1 MNREQ
6 ITELAHKDPRFQQ
19 GVDTAEEM
27 LQQLPIMPEDM
38 DEAIQLLEFALNNPD
53 KYGEIREAAIKDG
66 YVTEDDMPPE
76 FNAVFLVSILVAL
89 YGLQDRLKTR
99 GYARGGLAVAGR
111 RLAAQGRGGDS
122 MLAHINPREAEMLK
136 RMGGSGTTNPHTGL
150 PEYGFFSSI
159 FKAIIP
165 IALSFIAPGIGT
177 AIGGAISGAL
187 GLGLG
192 AAGTA
197 ALGAGVVGAGVGA
210 ISGGGL
216 KGALLGGLTAGA
228 GNYLMGPAGLG
239 ITGEGGLLS
248 KATDSMGLTGAG
260 GLFGSGTVDPNAA
273 TTYTS
278 DGIPIEPGS
287 LGNDGVYGQLGT
299 AAGEAETAAMEAKM
313 GMIPGGGGS
322 PLVSNAVSQTQGSA
336 AAPDMGSL
344 ADAPLPA
351 SRPTGFD
358 LSAIGGD
365 ARSPSGSVLDSLK
378 EKASNFGLRDAIN
391 LAPLALTAG
400 SLLSQPQAVQQA
412 AQSLSPS
419 QQEYFNRPSVTWN
432 WDQMQADADRN
443 NMSLGDYM
451 SSNWNNLTGGQYNNP
466 QGETVAAAK
475 GGALNQIS
483 NLAKGSGSG
492 RDDTINARLS
502 DGEYVMDA
510 ETVALLGDGSNDEGA
525 RRLDHMRKQ
534 LRAQKGKALAKG
546 KFSPNAKSPLAY
558 FKGAV

>member
-6 ITELAHKDPRFQQ
+6 IIELAHKDPRFAQ
-19 GVDTAEEM
+19 GVDTMEEM
-27 LQQLPIMPEDM
+27 LQHSPIMPEDM
-38 DEAIQLLEFALNNPD
+38 DEAIQLLEFALTNPD
-53 KYGEIREAAIKDG
+53 KYEEIRAAAIKDG
-66 YVTEDDMPPE
+66 YVSEDQIPAQFDPT
-76 FNAVFLVSILVAL
+76 FLVSILVAL
-89 YGLQDRLKTR
+89 YGLQDRLKER

-122 MLAHINPREAEMLK
+122 MVAHINPREAEMLK
-136 RMGGSGTTNPHTGL
+136 RMGGDGTVNPNTGL
-150 PEYGFFSSI
+150 REYKGFGKI
-159 FKAIIP
+159 LAAVLP
-165 IALSFIAPGIGT
+165 IALSVFLPGVGT
-177 AIGGAISGAL
+177 AIGSAISGGL

-197 ALGAGVVGAGVGA
+197 ALGAGVIGAGAGLLG
-210 ISGGGL
+210 GGGL
-216 KGALLGGLTAGA
+216 KGALISGLTAGA
-228 GNYLMGPAGLG
+228 GNYLMGPAGLDV
-239 ITGEGGLLS
+239 GG
-248 KATDSMGLTGAG
+248 KG
-260 GLFGSGTVDPNAA
+260 GFGSLFGSGTPGAEGAVDAA
-273 TTYTS
+273 VPAQDAASWS
-278 DGIPIEPGS
+278 DYQAQVSQGLAEPG
-287 LGNDGVYGQLGT
+287 QM
-299 AAGEAETAAMEAKM
+299 A
-313 GMIPGGGGS
+313 P
-322 PLVSNAVSQTQGSA
+322 PLTSNAVAQAQGSA

-378 EKASNFGLRDAIN
+378 EKASNFGLKDAIN

-419 QQEYFNRPSVTWN
+419 QQEYFNRPGITWN

-451 SSNWNNLTGGQYNNP
+451 ASNWNNLTGGQYNNP
-466 QGETVAAAK
+466 QEETVAAAK

>member
-6 ITELAHKDPRFQQ
+6 IIELAHKDPRFTQ
-19 GVDTAEEM
+19 GVDTMEEM
-27 LQQLPIMPEDM
+27 LQHSPIMPEDM
-38 DEAIQLLEFALNNPD
+38 DEAIKLLEFALTNPD
-53 KYGEIREAAIKDG
+53 KYEEIRAAAIKDG
-66 YVTEDDMPPE
+66 YVTEDQIPAQFDPT
-76 FNAVFLVSILVAL
+76 FLVSILVAL
-89 YGLQDRLKTR
+89 YGLQDRLKER

-122 MLAHINPREAEMLK
+122 MVAHINPREAEMLK
-136 RMGGSGTTNPHTGL
+136 RMGGDGTVNPNTGL
-150 PEYGFFSSI
+150 REYKGI
-159 FKAIIP
+159 GKILGAVLP
-165 IALSFIAPGIGT
+165 IALSFIPGIGT

-197 ALGAGVVGAGVGA
+197 ALGAGAIGALGGA

-228 GNYLMGPAGLG
+228 GNYLMGPAGLDVAG
-239 ITGEGGLLS
+239 KGGFGS
-248 KATDSMGLTGAG
+248 
-260 GLFGSGTVDPNAA
+260 LFGSGTEGATPSTDISGYTPTEGGFSAKELAAQNAA
-273 TTYTS
+273 NAADYQNVVNAGGA
-278 DGIPIEPGS
+278 DPGQA
-287 LGNDGVYGQLGT
+287 LT
-299 AAGEAETAAMEAKM
+299 
-313 GMIPGGGGS
+313 S
-322 PLVSNAVSQTQGSA
+322 PLTSNAVSQTQGAA

-344 ADAPLPA
+344 ADAPLPT
-351 SRPTGFD
+351 SRPTGTD

-365 ARSPSGSVLDSLK
+365 ARSPSGSIIDSLK
-378 EKASNFGLRDAIN
+378 EKASNFGLKDAIN

-400 SLLSQPQAVQQA
+400 SLLSKPQAVQQA
-412 AQSLSPS
+412 VQSLSPS
-419 QQEYFNRPSVTWN
+419 QQEYFNRPGITWN
-432 WDQMQADADRN
+432 WDQIQSDADRN
-443 NMSLGDYM
+443 NMSLSEYM
-451 SSNWNNLTGGQYNNP
+451 ASNWNNLTGGQYNN
-466 QGETVAAAK
+466 QQAEQATVAAAK

-525 RRLDHMRKQ
+525 RRLDQMRKE

>member
-6 ITELAHKDPRFQQ
+6 IIELAHKDPRFAQ
-19 GVDTAEEM
+19 GVDTMEEM
-27 LQQLPIMPEDM
+27 LQHSPIMPEDM
-38 DEAIQLLEFALNNPD
+38 DEAIQLLEFALTNPD
-53 KYGEIREAAIKDG
+53 KYEEIRAAAIKDG
-66 YVTEDDMPPE
+66 YVSEDQIPAQFDPT
-76 FNAVFLVSILVAL
+76 FLVSILVAL
-89 YGLQDRLKTR
+89 YGLQDRLKER

-122 MLAHINPREAEMLK
+122 MVAHINPREAEMLK
-136 RMGGSGTTNPHTGL
+136 RMGGDGTVNPNTGL
-150 PEYGFFSSI
+150 REYKGI
-159 FKAIIP
+159 GKILGAVLP
-165 IALSFIAPGIGT
+165 IALSVFLPGVGN
-177 AIGGAISGAL
+177 AIGGAISSGL
-187 GLGLG
+187 GLGLE
-192 AAGTA
+192 AAGIS
-197 ALGAGVVGAGVGA
+197 ALGAGAIGAGAGA
-210 ISGGGL
+210 LTGGL
-216 KGALLGGLTAGA
+216 KGALIGGLTG
-228 GNYLMGPAGLG
+228 GLTNYALGPAGLG
-239 ITGEGGLLS
+239 LTGEGG
-248 KATDSMGLTGAG
+248 KFGE
-260 GLFGSGTVDPNAA
+260 LFGSGTPGAEGAVDAA
-273 TTYTS
+273 VP
-278 DGIPIEPGS
+278 DMGS
-287 LGNDGVYGQLGT
+287 LSDAPLPPSRPTGFDLS
-299 AAGEAETAAMEAKM
+299 E
-313 GMIPGGGGS
+313 IGGDVRS
-322 PLVSNAVSQTQGSA
+322 PLVAAAVSQAQGA

-351 SRPTGFD
+351 SRPTGLD

-365 ARSPSGSVLDSLK
+365 VRSPSGSIIDNLK
-378 EKASNFGLRDAIN
+378 SKISNFGLKDAIS

-419 QQEYFNRPSVTWN
+419 QQEYFNRPGITWN

-466 QGETVAAAK
+466 QEETVAAAK

>member
-6 ITELAHKDPRFQQ
+6 IIELAQKDPRFAQ
-19 GVDTAEEM
+19 GVDTMEDM
-27 LQQLPIMPEDM
+27 LQQSPIMPEDM

-53 KYGEIREAAIKDG
+53 KYEEIRAAAIKDG
-66 YVTEDDMPPE
+66 YVTEDQIPAQFDPT
-76 FNAVFLVSILVAL
+76 FLVSILVAL
-89 YGLQDRLKTR
+89 YGLQDRLNQR

-111 RLAAQGRGGDS
+111 RLASQGRGGDS

-136 RMGGSGTTNPHTGL
+136 RMGGDGTVNPNTGL
-150 PEYGFFSSI
+150 REYKGI
-159 FKAIIP
+159 GKILGAVLP

-177 AIGGAISGAL
+177 AIGGAISGGL

-192 AAGTA
+192 VAGQA
-197 ALGAGVVGAGVGA
+197 ALGAGLIGAGAGA
-210 ISGGGL
+210 LGGGGL
-216 KGALLGGLTAGA
+216 KGALMGGLTAGA

-239 ITGEGGLLS
+239 LTGEGGLFS
-248 KATDSMGLTGAG
+248 KATDSMGLTGEN
-260 GLFGSGTVDPNAA
+260 GLFGSGMVTDEASQNAA
-273 TTYTS
+273 YLKDVGANVTTEN
-278 DGIPIEPGS
+278 GIDIVNSESNPW
-287 LGNDGVYGQLGT
+287 V
-299 AAGEAETAAMEAKM
+299 AK
-313 GMIPGGGGS
+313 PDGGGS
-322 PLVSNAVSQTQGSA
+322 PLTSNAVSQAQGA
-336 AAPDMGSL
+336 AVPV
-344 ADAPLPA
+344 PT
-351 SRPTGFD
+351 SRPTGMD

-365 ARSPSGSVLDSLK
+365 VRSPSGSVLDALK
-378 EKASNFGLRDAIN
+378 SKVSGFGLKDAIN

-412 AQSLSPS
+412 TQSLSPS
-419 QQEYFNRPSVTWN
+419 QQEYFNRPGITWN
-432 WDQMQADADRN
+432 WDQIQSDADRS
-443 NMSLGDYM
+443 NMSLSDYM
-451 SSNWNNLTGGQYNNP
+451 ASNWNNLTGGQYNNP
-466 QGETVAAAK
+466 QEETVAAAK

>member
-6 ITELAHKDPRFQQ
+6 IIELAQKDPRFAQ
-19 GVDTAEEM
+19 GVDTMEEM
-27 LQQLPIMPEDM
+27 LQQSPIMPEDM
-38 DEAIQLLEFALNNPD
+38 DEAIQLLEFALTNPD
-53 KYGEIREAAIKDG
+53 KYEEIRAAAIKDG
-66 YVTEDDMPPE
+66 YVTEDQIPAQFDPT
-76 FNAVFLVSILVAL
+76 FLVSILVAL
-89 YGLQDRLKTR
+89 YGLQDRLKER

-111 RLAAQGRGGDS
+111 RLASQGRGGDS
-122 MLAHINPREAEMLK
+122 MVAHINPREAEMLK
-136 RMGGSGTTNPHTGL
+136 RMGGDGTVNPNTGL
-150 PEYGFFSSI
+150 REYKGI
-159 FKAIIP
+159 GKILAAVLP
-165 IALSFIAPGIGT
+165 IALSVFLPGIGT
-177 AIGGAISGAL
+177 AIGGAISGGL

-197 ALGAGVVGAGVGA
+197 ALGAGVIGAGAGLLG
-210 ISGGGL
+210 GGGL
-216 KGALLGGLTAGA
+216 KGALISGLTAGA
-228 GNYLMGPAGLG
+228 GNYLMGPAGLD
-239 ITGEGGLLS
+239 IGG
-248 KATDSMGLTGAG
+248 KG
-260 GLFGSGTVDPNAA
+260 GFGSLFGSGTVDPNAA
-273 TTYTS
+273 TADMSGYTPAEGGFS
-278 DGIPIEPGS
+278 ASEM
-287 LGNDGVYGQLGT
+287 
-299 AAGEAETAAMEAKM
+299 AAQNAANAADYQNVVNA
-313 GMIPGGGGS
+313 GGADPAQALTS
-322 PLVSNAVSQTQGSA
+322 PLASNAVSQAQGA
-336 AAPDMGSL
+336 ATPDMGSL
-344 ADAPLPA
+344 ADAPLPT
-351 SRPTGFD
+351 SRPTGTD

-365 ARSPSGSVLDSLK
+365 TRSPSGSVLDALK
-378 EKASNFGLRDAIN
+378 SKVSDFGLKDVIN

-400 SLLSQPQAVQQA
+400 SLLSQPKAVQQA

-419 QQEYFNRPSVTWN
+419 QQEYFNRPGITWN
-432 WDQMQADADRN
+432 WDQIQADADRN

-451 SSNWNNLTGGQYNNP
+451 ASNWNNLTGGQYNNP
-466 QGETVAAAK
+466 QEERVAAAK

>member
-6 ITELAHKDPRFQQ
+6 IIELAHKDPRFAQ
-19 GVDTAEEM
+19 GVDTMEEM
-27 LQQLPIMPEDM
+27 LQQSPIMPEDM
-38 DEAIQLLEFALNNPD
+38 DEAIQLLEFALTNPD
-53 KYGEIREAAIKDG
+53 KYEEIRAAAIKDG
-66 YVTEDDMPPE
+66 YISEDQIPE
-76 FNAVFLVSILVAL
+76 QFDPVFLISILVAL
-89 YGLQDRLKTR
+89 YGLQDRLKER

-122 MLAHINPREAEMLK
+122 MVAHINPREAEMLK
-136 RMGGSGTTNPHTGL
+136 RMGGDGTVNPNTGL
-150 PEYGFFSSI
+150 REYKGI
-159 FKAIIP
+159 GKIIGAVLP

-177 AIGGAISGAL
+177 AIGSAVSGGL

-197 ALGAGVVGAGVGA
+197 ALGAGIIGAGAGA
-210 ISGGGL
+210 LGGGGL

-228 GNYLMGPAGLG
+228 GNYLMGPAGLDIAG
-239 ITGEGGLLS
+239 KGGFGS
-248 KATDSMGLTGAG
+248 
-260 GLFGSGTVDPNAA
+260 LFGSGTEGATPSTDISGYTPTEGGFSAKELAAQNAA
-273 TTYTS
+273 NAADYQNVVNAGGA
-278 DGIPIEPGS
+278 DPGQA
-287 LGNDGVYGQLGT
+287 LTN
-299 AAGEAETAAMEAKM
+299 
-313 GMIPGGGGS
+313 
-322 PLVSNAVSQTQGSA
+322 PLTSNAVSQIQGSA
-336 AAPDMGSL
+336 ATPI
-344 ADAPLPA
+344 PA
-351 SRPTGFD
+351 SRPTGMD

-365 ARSPSGSVLDSLK
+365 VRSPSGSVLDALK
-378 EKASNFGLRDAIN
+378 SKVSNFGLKDAIN

-419 QQEYFNRPSVTWN
+419 QQEYFNRPGITWN

-451 SSNWNNLTGGQYNNP
+451 ASNWNNLTGGQYNNP
-466 QGETVAAAK
+466 QEETVAAAK

>member
-1 MNREQ
+1 MTMNREQ

-19 GVDTAEEM
+19 GIDTAEEM
-27 LQQLPIMPEDM
+27 LQQFPIVPEDM

-136 RMGGSGTTNPHTGL
+136 RMGGGGTINPHTGL
-150 PEYGFFSSI
+150 PEYGWFSSI

-165 IALSFIAPGIGT
+165 VALSFIAPGIGT
-177 AIGGAISGAL
+177 AIGTAISGGL
-187 GLGLG
+187 GLGLSAA
-192 AAGTA
+192 AAG
-197 ALGAGVVGAGVGA
+197 ALGAGVIGAGVGA
-210 ISGGGL
+210 LGGGGL
-216 KGALLGGLTAGA
+216 KGALIGGLTSGI
-228 GNYLMGPAGLG
+228 GNYAMGPAGLDF
-239 ITGEGGLLS
+239 GG
-248 KATDSMGLTGAG
+248 KG
-260 GLFGSGTVDPNAA
+260 GFGSLFGSETVDPTAPTAEMSGYTPAEGGFSASEMAAQNAA
-273 TTYTS
+273 NAADYKNLV
-278 DGIPIEPGS
+278 G
-287 LGNDGVYGQLGT
+287 
-299 AAGEAETAAMEAKM
+299 AGE
-313 GMIPGGGGS
+313 IN
-322 PLVSNAVSQTQGSA
+322 PLTSAAVSQAQGSA
-336 AAPDMGSL
+336 AALDMGSL

-358 LSAIGGD
+358 LSDIGGD
-365 ARSPSGSVLDSLK
+365 VRSPSGSIIDNLK
-378 EKASNFGLRDAIN
+378 SKISNFGLKDAIN

-400 SLLSQPQAVQQA
+400 SLLSQPKAVQQA

-419 QQEYFNRPSVTWN
+419 QQEYFNRPGITWN
-432 WDQMQADADRN
+432 WDQIQADADRN

-451 SSNWNNLTGGQYNNP
+451 SSNWNNLTAGQYNNP
-466 QGETVAAAK
+466 QEETVAAAK

>member
-6 ITELAHKDPRFQQ
+6 IIELAHKDPRFAQ
-19 GVDTAEEM
+19 GVDTMEEM
-27 LQQLPIMPEDM
+27 LQHSPIMPEDM

-53 KYGEIREAAIKDG
+53 KYEEIRAAAIKDG
-66 YVTEDDMPPE
+66 YVTEDQIPAQFDPT
-76 FNAVFLVSILVAL
+76 FLVSILVAL
-89 YGLQDRLKTR
+89 YGLQDRLKER

-111 RLAAQGRGGDS
+111 RLASQGRGGDS

-136 RMGGSGTTNPHTGL
+136 RMGGDGTVNPNTGL
-150 PEYGFFSSI
+150 REYKGI
-159 FKAIIP
+159 GKILAAVLP
-165 IALSFIAPGIGT
+165 IALNFIAPGIGG
-177 AIGGAISGAL
+177 AIGSAISGGL

-192 AAGTA
+192 AAGAA
-197 ALGAGVVGAGVGA
+197 ALGAGVIGAGAGLLG
-210 ISGGGL
+210 GGGL
-216 KGALLGGLTAGA
+216 KGALISGLTAGA
-228 GNYLMGPAGLG
+228 GNYLMGPAGLDV
-239 ITGEGGLLS
+239 GG
-248 KATDSMGLTGAG
+248 KG
-260 GLFGSGTVDPNAA
+260 GFGSLFGSGTVDPNAA
-273 TTYTS
+273 PDMTS
-278 DGIPIEPGS
+278 ADYANMASSNAADIKS
-287 LGNDGVYGQLGT
+287 LGGQFPVTSEG
-299 AAGEAETAAMEAKM
+299 GIDIVNEA
-313 GMIPGGGGS
+313 S
-322 PLVSNAVSQTQGSA
+322 PLTSNAVSQAQGAA

-358 LSAIGGD
+358 LSDIGGD
-365 ARSPSGSVLDSLK
+365 VRSPSGSIIDSLK
-378 EKASNFGLRDAIN
+378 EKASNFGLKDAIN

-400 SLLSQPQAVQQA
+400 SLLSKPQAVQQA

-419 QQEYFNRPSVTWN
+419 QQEYFNRPGITWN

-451 SSNWNNLTGGQYNNP
+451 AFNWNNLTAGQYDNP
-466 QGETVAAAK
+466 QKETVAAAK